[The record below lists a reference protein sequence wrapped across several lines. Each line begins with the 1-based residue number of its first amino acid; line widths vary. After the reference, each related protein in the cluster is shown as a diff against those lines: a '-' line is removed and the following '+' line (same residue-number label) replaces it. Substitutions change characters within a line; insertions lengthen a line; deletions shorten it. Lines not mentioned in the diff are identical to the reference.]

1 MIAIFKKATSKNKRI
16 RQFCTSQVLT
26 NCLER
31 LFSKD
36 ASNLRRRHKRD
47 LVEKRRF
54 SFLSKTARSLLLIK
68 NGMGIQEPSL
78 TNERGH
84 KNLWLKS
91 VLNHGSHLGHKPVK
105 LLVSRTW
112 LSPIGIYLIGSRN
125 RVAAINSHL
134 TLEGAT
140 KGLYLAAAI
149 LRRGGHVLIID
160 TRAEASLLP
169 GLIEENN
176 YRIPVSLSFSGSRW
190 MGGSLTN
197 WNSISV
203 MIRRCAQISYQFDAL
218 ITRNRIHVPR
228 YEKMRHAFPGFIK
241 SNHPRQRTGGL
252 LFDLTG
258 EGKDL
263 LNFYEA
269 QLRFK
274 RRPDLLWI
282 LNPNEN
288 RHIIR
293 EAERLSIPTVGMID
307 SNTDLSD
314 ITVTIPV
321 NTNSSFWPGK
331 LITILLT
338 LSKCLIPL
346 ESSQRPGRPNRGNRL
361 TS

>member
-1 MIAIFKKATSKNKRI
+1 MMAIFEKATFKNKGIKR
-16 RQFCTSQVLT
+16 FYTSQVLT
-26 NCLER
+26 NCLEG
-31 LFSKD
+31 LFFKD
-36 ASNLRRRHKRD
+36 ATNLCRRRKKG
-47 LVEKRRF
+47 LAEKRRF
-54 SFLSKTARSLLLIK
+54 SFLPETDRSLLFIK
-68 NGMGIQEPSL
+68 NGMGIEEPSL
-78 TNERGH
+78 TNQGTP

-91 VLNHGSHLGHKPVK
+91 VLNHGSHVGHKPVK

-112 LSPIGIYLIGSRN
+112 LPPIGIYLMGNRN

-134 TLEGAT
+134 TLEGIA

-160 TRAEASLLP
+160 TRVEASLLP
-169 GLIEENN
+169 GLVEENN

-197 WNSISV
+197 WDSISV
-203 MIRRCAQISYQFDAL
+203 MIRRCAQISDQFDAL

-241 SNHPRQRTGGL
+241 SNHPFQRTEGS
-252 LFDLTG
+252 LFALAREG
-258 EGKDL
+258 EDSL
-263 LNFYEA
+263 DFYEA

-288 RHIIR
+288 RHIIK
-293 EAERLSIPTVGMID
+293 EAERLSIPTVGMVD

-321 NTNSSFWPGK
+321 STNSLFWPGK

-338 LSKCLIPL
+338 LSRCLTPL
-346 ESSQRPGRPNRGNRL
+346 KSSQRPRRSNSGNRL
-361 TS
+361 LH